1 MKTLLNILA
10 TLILLFNGIGAI
22 YGGWL
27 LIINPDGSSL
37 QLPLDLLKHS
47 PFNDYLIP
55 GIILFT
61 ANGLFSFFVLL
72 GLIFKFR
79 SYAYLLIAQGII
91 LLGWITIQVL
101 LVRTFYYLQLIFF
114 IIGIV
119 LIGIGWFNKKYKK

>member
-27 LIINPDGSSL
+27 LIINPDGTSL
-37 QLPLDLLKHS
+37 QLPLDLLTHS

-79 SYAYLLIAQGII
+79 NYAYLLIAQGVI
-91 LLGWITIQVL
+91 LLGWIIIQIL
-101 LVRTFYYLQLIFF
+101 LVRTFYYLQVIFF
-114 IIGIV
+114 IV
-119 LIGIGWFNKKYKK
+119 